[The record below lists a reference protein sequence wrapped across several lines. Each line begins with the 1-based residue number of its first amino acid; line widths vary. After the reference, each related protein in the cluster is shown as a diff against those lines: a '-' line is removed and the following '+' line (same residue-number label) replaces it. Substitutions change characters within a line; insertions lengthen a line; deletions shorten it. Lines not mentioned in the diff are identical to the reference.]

1 MRKYFTVDHAC
12 QSMSQG
18 HNAAPRLTVV
28 NLVEGNLGIMGQ
40 SLLSLGAQ
48 HEGFR
53 LLGRHG
59 CILGIHAALP
69 SLFSV
74 LRTVSIVVGDRGRRE
89 SVGATFAGVCVRCN
103 STCMYGTNVAS
114 CRRG

>member
-1 MRKYFTVDHAC
+1 M
-12 QSMSQG
+12 
-18 HNAAPRLTVV
+18 PRLTVV
-28 NLVEGNLGIMGQ
+28 NLVQGNLGIMGQ

-74 LRTVSIVVGDRGRRE
+74 LRIMLIVVGDRRRD
-89 SVGATFAGVCVRCN
+89 SVGAAFADVCVRCN